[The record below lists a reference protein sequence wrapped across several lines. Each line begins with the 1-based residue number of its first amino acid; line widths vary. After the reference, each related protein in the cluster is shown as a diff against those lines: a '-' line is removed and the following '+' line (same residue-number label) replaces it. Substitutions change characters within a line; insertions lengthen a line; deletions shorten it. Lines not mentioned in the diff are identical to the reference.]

1 MLYRNVAKIIIDGN
15 TRAVN
20 LERHNGTSVSIANSP
35 DLSVEEFPSR
45 DSGVMLRVH
54 VNSTATVPAVIMRNV
69 VVHGA
74 LTFGDINTDRP
85 SLDILVPQTVAVEW
99 R

>member
-1 MLYRNVAKIIIDGN
+1 MIYRNVEKIIIDGN

-20 LERHNGTSVSIANSP
+20 LERHGGTSVSVADSP
-35 DLSVEEFPSR
+35 ELTVEEFPSR
-45 DSGVMLRVH
+45 DSGIMLRIH
-54 VNSTATVPAVIMRNV
+54 VNSTETVSAVIMRNV

-74 LTFGDINTDRP
+74 LTFGDINTNRL
-85 SLDILVPQTVAVEW
+85 SLDILVPRTMTVEW

>member
-20 LERHNGTSVSIANSP
+20 LERHNGTSVSIADSP

-45 DSGVMLRVH
+45 DNGILLRVH
-54 VNSTATVPAVIMRNV
+54 VNSTATVSAVTMHNV

-74 LTFGDINTDRP
+74 LTFGDINTNTP
-85 SLDILVPQTVAVEW
+85 ALDILVPHTVEVEW